1 MFEVGFTELLLIFAL
16 ALLVLG
22 PQKLPKLAQQVGRWV
37 GRARAMAR
45 QFRDQLEEEANNL
58 ETKMNV
64 DPDIDTSM
72 ETKRE
77 QASMTSAVTPA
88 ATPAATPHPTP
99 PAAPAYQ
106 DVEEEF
112 YPPDHHMH
120 PANQAATNTG
130 AVDPPPGDAPGSPED
145 GAAGEPSRQGE
156 LDLTNN
162 PGTPKAP

>member
-45 QFRDQLEEEANNL
+45 QFRDQLEEEAHNL
-58 ETKMNV
+58 ETKVNV
-64 DPDIDTSM
+64 DPGIDTTI

-77 QASMTSAVTPA
+77 QAA
-88 ATPAATPHPTP
+88 P
-99 PAAPAYQ
+99 PAPAPAQPEAPAYQ
-106 DVEEEF
+106 DVKEEF

-120 PANQAATNTG
+120 PDNQSG
-130 AVDPPPGDAPGSPED
+130 AQ
-145 GAAGEPSRQGE
+145 RE
-156 LDLTNN
+156 LDLTENAD
-162 PGTPKAP
+162 TPKAP